1 MRTAL
6 LRGLVVGI
14 AVGVLAAVF
23 RGTKYGWT
31 KDVWE
36 FAALWGGVY
45 FVSQTVWVLVAD
57 RRRKPRMPSGR

>member
-6 LRGLVVGI
+6 LRGFVVGI
-14 AVGVLAAVF
+14 AIGAFAAIF

-45 FVSQTVWVLVAD
+45 FVSQAFWVLVAN
-57 RRRKPRMPSGR
+57 RRGGPRTPSGP